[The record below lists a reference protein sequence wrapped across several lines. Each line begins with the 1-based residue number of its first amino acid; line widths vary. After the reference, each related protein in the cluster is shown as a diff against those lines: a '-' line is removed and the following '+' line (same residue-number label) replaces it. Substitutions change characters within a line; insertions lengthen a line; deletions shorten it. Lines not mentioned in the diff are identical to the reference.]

1 MRFIFTERKVNISD
15 ELRAYAEKKLSKLDR
30 YFKNE
35 AIATVTVGKE
45 RGRDWL
51 EVTVKYEG
59 MLFRATERSD
69 DLHQAIDAVE
79 ATIDR
84 QIRKNKTRLE
94 RRFREGVIRFD
105 AALDASQEPV
115 VEETEFDIV
124 RTKRFPV
131 KPMAV
136 EEAILQ
142 MNLLNHMFFV
152 FRNMTN
158 DAFSVVYQRNGGG
171 YGLIES
177 IEE

>member
-1 MRFIFTERKVNISD
+1 MKFIFTERKVNISD

-79 ATIDR
+79 AAFE
-84 QIRKNKTRLE
+84 KTVRL
-94 RRFREGVIRFD
+94 G
-105 AALDASQEPV
+105 
-115 VEETEFDIV
+115 
-124 RTKRFPV
+124 KG
-131 KPMAV
+131 K
-136 EEAILQ
+136 
-142 MNLLNHMFFV
+142 
-152 FRNMTN
+152 
-158 DAFSVVYQRNGGG
+158 
-171 YGLIES
+171 
-177 IEE
+177 